1 MPRGNRVMM
10 LRTML
15 RNGTDEN
22 GETIETGYKI
32 GEVHNLPP
40 HIARALVKKGYA
52 EFYHAPKK
60 A

>member
-1 MPRGNRVMM
+1 
-10 LRTML
+10 ML